1 MNLAVTRTSSC
12 FIAEIDSNANYG
24 ANYREGNAMEK
35 SIPSVASPNKFAN
48 KRDEEVY
55 GKQMFNFEAFV
66 LKQLIQNAQ

>member
-1 MNLAVTRTSSC
+1 
-12 FIAEIDSNANYG
+12 
-24 ANYREGNAMEK
+24 MEK